1 VNEAAS
7 PLSTGLGILAPLAA
21 SLALRMES
29 DTGAHH
35 LHGCRSSRK
44 AGANRCWFESGLG
57 AAAHGG
63 LGIGEGVC
71 MLAEFLD
78 VDDLAVLD

>member
-1 VNEAAS
+1 MSQEDVERGSRSCFCLGGAVIDVS
-7 PLSTGLGILAPLAA
+7 PIQSSRCP
-21 SLALRMES
+21 
-29 DTGAHH
+29 D
-35 LHGCRSSRK
+35 SRK
-44 AGANRCWFESGLG
+44 AGANRCWFESGLR